1 MPEGLPLAQRFTRS
15 LDEGQK
21 LFDEGDPGESMFV
34 IQSGVIS
41 VFRRV
46 GETEVPIAKLGAGE
60 LVGEMAVLEGL
71 PRTACAVAIAPSVVI
86 ELPSSLFEQ
95 IIRENGEIALRV
107 LRKLSAR
114 LREADRLI
122 HAFLASSGAERAIE
136 MLRSLAGRTEGKKG
150 RTLPPGF
157 DSNSLATL
165 AGIPLQ
171 QAKDLER
178 SLRQAKVI
186 DGAAPAVRLAGD
198 PLLEDYLRYLE
209 LGQRYDPLTAAEL
222 AGVVGLPEDEVHRIV
237 QRVLEA
243 RLASGEGSEPLV
255 DSYREYLGLKRRFE
269 YPSVHPSGRL
279 SESK

>member
-1 MPEGLPLAQRFTRS
+1 MSEGIPLAQRFTRS
-15 LDEGQK
+15 LDAGQK

-34 IQSGVIS
+34 IQSGTIS

-46 GETEVPIAKLGAGE
+46 GDTEVPIAKLGAGE

-71 PRTACAVAIAPSVVI
+71 PRTACAVAIETSVVV

-95 IIRENGEIALRV
+95 IVRENGEIALRV

-136 MLRSLAGRTEGKKG
+136 MLRGLPGLAEGKKT
-150 RTLPPGF
+150 RTLPAGF
-157 DSNSLATL
+157 DSNYLATL
-165 AGIPLQ
+165 AGIPLE
-171 QAKDLER
+171 QAKELER
-178 SLRQAKVI
+178 SLRQARVI
-186 DGAAPAVRLAGD
+186 DGASPAVSLAGD
-198 PLLEDYLRYLE
+198 SLLEDYLRYLE
-209 LGQRYDPLTAAEL
+209 LGQRYDPLSTAEL

-243 RLASGEGSEPLV
+243 RLASGGGSEPLV

-269 YPSVHPSGRL
+269 YPAARPS
-279 SESK
+279 SA

>member
-15 LDEGQK
+15 LEKGQK

-34 IQSGVIS
+34 IQSGTLS

-71 PRTACAVAIAPSVVI
+71 PRTACAVALEPSVVI
-86 ELPSSLFEQ
+86 ELPSSIFEQ
-95 IIRENGEIALRV
+95 IVRENGEIALRV

-136 MLRSLAGRTEGKKG
+136 MLRGLAESAGKKG
-150 RTLPPGF
+150 RTLPVGF
-157 DSNSLATL
+157 DSNSLATM
-165 AGIPLQ
+165 AGLPIE
-171 QAKDLER
+171 QAKELER

-186 DGAAPAVRLAGD
+186 DGAAPTVRLAGD
-198 PLLEDYLRYLE
+198 ALLEDYLRYLE

-222 AGVVGLPEDEVHRIV
+222 AGVVGLPEEEVHRIV

-243 RLASGEGSEPLV
+243 RLASGEGSAPLV

-269 YPSVHPSGRL
+269 YPAPRL
-279 SESK
+279 QAPERVR

>member
-15 LDEGQK
+15 LGEGQK
-21 LFDEGDPGESMFV
+21 LFDEGDAGESMFV
-34 IQSGVIS
+34 IQSGTVG

-46 GETEVPIAKLGAGE
+46 GDVEVPIAQLGAGE

-71 PRTACAVAIAPSVVI
+71 PRTACAVASEPTVVV

-95 IIRENGEIALRV
+95 MVRENGEIALRV

-122 HAFLASSGAERAIE
+122 QAFLASSGAERAIE
-136 MLRSLAGRTEGKKG
+136 MLRGLADNFDEKA

-157 DSNSLATL
+157 DANFLATL
-165 AGIPLQ
+165 AGIPIE
-171 QAKDLER
+171 QAKELER
-178 SLRQAKVI
+178 SLRQAKVLS
-186 DGAAPAVRLAGD
+186 GAAPEVHLAAD
-198 PLLEDYLRYLE
+198 SLLEDYLRYLE

-222 AGVVGLPEDEVHRIV
+222 AGVVGLPEEEVHRIV

-243 RLASGEGSEPLV
+243 RLASGEGTEPLI

-269 YPSVHPSGRL
+269 YPAAPRRDAHAIR
-279 SESK
+279 

>member
-1 MPEGLPLAQRFTRS
+1 MPEGLPLAQRFSRS
-15 LDEGQK
+15 LDQGQK
-21 LFDEGDPGESMFV
+21 LFEEGDPGESMFV
-34 IQSGVIS
+34 IQSGTIS

-46 GETEVPIAKLGAGE
+46 GDSEVAIAKLGAGE

-71 PRTACAVAIAPSVVI
+71 PRTACAVAAEPSVVI

-136 MLRSLAGRTEGKKG
+136 MLRGLAGMADDKKG
-150 RTLPPGF
+150 RTLPATF
-157 DSNSLATL
+157 DSNFLATM
-165 AGIPLQ
+165 AGIPIQ
-171 QAKDLER
+171 QARELER
-178 SLRQAKVI
+178 SLRQARVI
-186 DGAAPAVRLAGD
+186 DGAAPSVHLAGD
-198 PLLEDYLRYLE
+198 SLLEDYLRYLE
-209 LGQRYDPLTAAEL
+209 LGQRYDPLSAAEL

-269 YPSVHPSGRL
+269 YPAAQRPGA
-279 SESK
+279 